1 MLWIHKWQL
10 FWTKFSLQPTRRED
24 SCFQGRRKMTLWSM
38 SRPTLWNYRVCVC
51 VCVRAPTYAHA
62 KLCLTL
68 CNPMDCSSSGSSVHG
83 IFHSRILEW
92 VAISYTRRSSQ
103 SRNWT
108 LIFIVREIL
117 TTVPP
122 GLLKLHLR
130 LSLALEWVLEHS
142 SSKMNLKAWD

>member
-1 MLWIHKWQL
+1 MLWIHEWQL
-10 FWTKFSLQPTRRED
+10 FWTKFSLQPTKRED
-24 SCFQGRRKMTLWSM
+24 SRFQGRRKMTLWSV

-51 VCVRAPTYAHA
+51 VHAHAHA

-68 CNPMDCSSSGSSVHG
+68 CNPMDCSPSGSSVHG
-83 IFHSRILEW
+83 IFQSRILEW
-92 VAISYTRRSSQ
+92 VAIAYTRGSSQ

-108 LIFIVREIL
+108 LIFIVREIR

-122 GLLKLHLR
+122 GLLKLRLR

-142 SSKMNLKAWD
+142 SLKMNIRAWD